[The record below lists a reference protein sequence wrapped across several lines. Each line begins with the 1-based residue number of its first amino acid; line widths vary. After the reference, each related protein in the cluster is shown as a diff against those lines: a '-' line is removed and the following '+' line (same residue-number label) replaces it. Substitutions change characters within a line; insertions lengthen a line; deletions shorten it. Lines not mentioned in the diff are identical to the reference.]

1 MPLFWIKYMNNNGI
15 LLSDVVPAKTEEAA
29 VAVVQEQV
37 SGAHVF
43 VVKKHVPRMPM
54 VEEAMG

>member
-1 MPLFWIKYMNNNGI
+1 MNNNGI